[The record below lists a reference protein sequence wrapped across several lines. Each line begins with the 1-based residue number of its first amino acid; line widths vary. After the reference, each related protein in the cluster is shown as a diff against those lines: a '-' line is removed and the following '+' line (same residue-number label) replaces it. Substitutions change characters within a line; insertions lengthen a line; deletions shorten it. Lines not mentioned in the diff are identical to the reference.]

1 MAASLTRSSIRRF
14 RNFSVETEMLSK
26 GAINSLLESLGNISF
41 TVCSASVQAILS
53 SLVSALKCSLFVPVK
68 IENLLSSDLLSR
80 IDETYKKLLRFFGT
94 DDDLIRP
101 VDLVVRQNSVLQY
114 KPPRPPS
121 LAVVHPLVQNSRN
134 AITDYL
140 VDLHLLLSLVLLAI
154 HSAEPDDAGGGIG
167 GGDMANSE
175 ESRWL
180 LLTVETQQKGCIAVY
195 NNKPTDIDED
205 EARRQQTGAGDQNWQ
220 KKFPAMYG
228 DVAEEKEKTSTR
240 RKDPDI

>member
-1 MAASLTRSSIRRF
+1 
-14 RNFSVETEMLSK
+14 MLIGTGYSTQR
-26 GAINSLLESLGNISF
+26 LLADDLRTF
-41 TVCSASVQAILS
+41 LS
-53 SLVSALKCSLFVPVK
+53 
-68 IENLLSSDLLSR
+68 
-80 IDETYKKLLRFFGT
+80 FGT

-154 HSAEPDDAGGGIG
+154 HTAELILTGGDCPRIG
-167 GGDMANSE
+167 GSGG
-175 ESRWL
+175 SRRRRRRHRRRRHGQQRGI
-180 LLTVETQQKGCIAVY
+180 TVVTVNEYKNIG
-195 NNKPTDIDED
+195 TDID

>member
-1 MAASLTRSSIRRF
+1 MAASLTCSSIRRF

-80 IDETYKKLLRFFGT
+80 IDETYTKLLRFFGT

-154 HSAEPDDAGGGIG
+154 HSAE
-167 GGDMANSE
+167 
-175 ESRWL
+175 
-180 LLTVETQQKGCIAVY
+180 QY
-195 NNKPTDIDED
+195 NNIGTDID